1 MYNFDK
7 IVARKGSG
15 DIKYDDLKARFG
27 REDLYPLWVAD
38 MDFAVAPEIMQAI
51 QQRVNSGVFAYAKT
65 DDSYWNSVINWIDSH
80 FGVKVSRDELSF
92 IPGIV
97 RGIAYA
103 INYFTQKGD
112 KVLIQPPVYHPF
124 QLVAEGNGREVVR
137 NSLIHNPD
145 GSYSM
150 DFEGLEDVVSV
161 QRPKLMILCN
171 PHNPGGI
178 RWSLDD
184 LRKVAEIADRYG
196 MIVISDEIHA
206 DLILNGEPHN
216 CFFNAGDTARK
227 VGIVFG
233 APSKTFNIPGLVS
246 SWAMIMNSDLRQGFY
261 SWMSV
266 NEFSDPTFFATVATE
281 AAYNFGEQ
289 WRTELI
295 KYLNGNIDFVIEFFR
310 RNMPRIRVLRPQASF
325 LVWLDCCDLGMT
337 QAALVDFFIN
347 KAHLAL
353 NDGSMFGREGI
364 GFMRMNI
371 ATSREYLHEALKSL
385 ERAYDQL

>member
-15 DIKYDDLKARFG
+15 DIKYDDLKDRFG
-27 REDLYPLWVAD
+27 RDDLYPLWVAD
-38 MDFAVAPEIMQAI
+38 MDFVVAPEIMQAI

-65 DDSYWNSVINWIDSH
+65 ADSYWTSVINWIDGH
-80 FGVKVSRDELSF
+80 FGVQVSRDELSF

-145 GSYSM
+145 GTYSM

-184 LRKVAEIADRYG
+184 LRKVAEIADRYE

-227 VGIVFG
+227 VGIAIG
-233 APSKTFNIPGLVS
+233 APSNTHNIP
-246 SWAMIMNSDLRQGFY
+246 
-261 SWMSV
+261 
-266 NEFSDPTFFATVATE
+266 
-281 AAYNFGEQ
+281 
-289 WRTELI
+289 
-295 KYLNGNIDFVIEFFR
+295 
-310 RNMPRIRVLRPQASF
+310 
-325 LVWLDCCDLGMT
+325 
-337 QAALVDFFIN
+337 
-347 KAHLAL
+347 
-353 NDGSMFGREGI
+353 
-364 GFMRMNI
+364 
-371 ATSREYLHEALKSL
+371 
-385 ERAYDQL
+385 